1 MEKPKDFVKA
11 IEHEAIKQ
19 HMEYDGSDRV
29 EEIYTALYGTKDGE
43 SCIKMTY
50 AYDGSSERITDMKEE
65 LAEWDGDWDF

>member
-1 MEKPKDFVKA
+1 MTVEKTGRR
-11 IEHEAIKQ
+11 IQI
-19 HMEYDGSDRV
+19 S
-29 EEIYTALYGTKDGE
+29 E